1 MTEIYREFTLRGR
14 ADWQEVVAMVK
25 AAAPTMARDGRPLR
39 LILVDEGE
47 DRLEEQV
54 KFYFS
59 AVIEPI
65 AEQVWLDGRR
75 FSEKAWHE
83 QLKGMFL
90 PPREMHMPDGTVQMV
105 PPSIARRQEHALELL
120 VPGLLAEA
128 PAIQP
133 YLLGN
138 GLDHR
143 REVELHLLFQAV
155 FALVYQDQ
163 P

>member
-105 PPSIARRQEHALELL
+105 PPSIARGEITVGAMAEFIMKVEAHAATTYG
-120 VPGLLAEA
+120 V
-128 PAIQP
+128 
-133 YLLGN
+133 
-138 GLDHR
+138 
-143 REVELHLLFQAV
+143 V
-155 FALVYQDQ
+155 FD
-163 P
+163 

>member
-1 MTEIYREFTLRGR
+1 MTEIYREFALRGR
-14 ADWQEVVAMVK
+14 ADWQEVVAAVK
-25 AAAPTMARDGRPLR
+25 AAAPTKARDGRPLR

-54 KFYFS
+54 KFYWS

-90 PPREMHMPDGTVQMV
+90 PPREMRMPDGTVQMV
-105 PPSIARRQEHALELL
+105 PPSIARGEIAVGAMAEFIMKVEAHAATTYG
-120 VPGLLAEA
+120 V
-128 PAIQP
+128 
-133 YLLGN
+133 
-138 GLDHR
+138 
-143 REVELHLLFQAV
+143 V
-155 FALVYQDQ
+155 FD
-163 P
+163 